1 MTRKSLTLYTFVLRR
16 VAQAI
21 PLLVGVVIVNFTII
35 HLAPGDPVQ
44 VLVGDFPAPPEVVQ
58 ALRHDFGLDRPFWQQ
73 LFIYMGKLLHGDL
86 GFSFGNRQPVARLIL
101 ERLPATLLLSGTALL
116 IASLAGVALGV
127 LSSRRP
133 YSAVDNLASVFA
145 LLGFSMPVFWLG
157 QLLIIGVSLGLGW
170 LPAQGM
176 VSLRADPTGWGRA
189 LSIGQHLILPAATL
203 VMGFLAMNSRVARS
217 SMLEVLRQDYVT
229 VARAKGLSE
238 RRVVYRHAL
247 RNAMIPIV
255 TVIGFNLGYLLAG
268 SAFVETIFAWP
279 GIGRLLYDSMAA
291 RDYPV
296 IMGIFLVVCGGIVLA
311 NLLTDLTYAYLD
323 PRVRYD

>member
-1 MTRKSLTLYTFVLRR
+1 MKPTSITLSTFILRR
-16 VAQAI
+16 AAQAI
-21 PLLVGVVIVNFTII
+21 PLLLGVVIVNFTII
-35 HLAPGDPVQ
+35 HLAPGNPVQ

-58 ALRHDFGLDRPFWQQ
+58 TLRHDFGLDRPLWDQ
-73 LFIYMGKLLHGDL
+73 LIIYLGKLLSGDL
-86 GFSFGNRQPVARLIL
+86 GYSFGNRQAVTRLIL
-101 ERLPATLLLSGTALL
+101 ERLPATVLLSGTALL
-116 IASLAGVALGV
+116 FAAVAGVALGV

-133 YSAVDNLASVFA
+133 NSALDYFGSVFA

-176 VSLRADPTGWGRA
+176 VSLRADPSGWGRV

-255 TVIGFNLGYLLAG
+255 TVVGFNLGFLLAG

-296 IMGIFLVVCGGIVLA
+296 IMGIFLVVCTGIVLA
-311 NLLTDLTYAYLD
+311 NLLTDLAYAYLD